1 MSIKTAIFSAAVSLM
16 AFAAASPVAFA
27 DVNAKPF
34 TVPELRQWKGA
45 EGSFIP
51 TAATTRIVYTASK
64 NADVAGIASQL
75 QKDYAALTGITL
87 PTAQGK
93 AQKGDI
99 TLKIAGNKKANSE
112 SYTLSV
118 TADGVTITAPTSAGL
133 IWGTR
138 TLLQITEQNE
148 DHALPLGTAS
158 DYPEFALRGFML
170 DAGRKYIPMDY
181 MYALVDAMAYYKMN
195 VLHVHLN
202 DNGFKYFFDDD
213 WDKTQAAF
221 RMESDRYPGLTARD
235 GSYTKSEFRDFVKYA
250 ATKGVEII
258 PEIDF
263 PAHALAFTRYMPEIG
278 STADMYGED
287 HLNLMEP
294 KTYEFLDNLLDEYM
308 EGSDPVFAGPRVH
321 IGTDEYSNRDS
332 VVVEKFRYLTDR
344 YIRYVEDHG
353 KQACVWGSLTHAKG
367 KQPVK
372 VKDVLMYGWSN
383 GYADPREMI
392 KLGYKMVSIPD
403 GYVYIVPNAGYYY
416 DYLNTEMLYD
426 EWTPA
431 NIGGTVF
438 TGDTIRQIEGG
449 MFAVWND
456 HPNNGITVKDIHHRV
471 MAALPTM
478 AAKTWDGSDVTVPYS
493 EFISKSSAL
502 SEAPGVNYLG
512 RYGTE
517 PGQVIL
523 SKDVV
528 AAGSTLDI
536 PEIGYDYTVEFDI
549 EGASEPEA
557 KGTVLFESPNATLW
571 LSDPVSGNMAFS
583 REEHLY
589 TFRQNLLPGEK
600 LHVKI
605 TGTNKTT
612 TLWVNGKLVDDM
624 NVRWVSYNGGRNKMA
639 EVRTLVFPLQKAG
652 NFNATVTNLKV
663 INSVE

>member
-1 MSIKTAIFSAAVSLM
+1 MSLM
-16 AFAAASPVAFA
+16 AVAACAPAALA
-27 DVNAKPF
+27 DVNAKPS

-45 EGSFIP
+45 EGSFTP
-51 TAATTRIVYTASK
+51 TASTRIVYADSK
-64 NADVAGIASQL
+64 NAELARIASLL
-75 QKDYAALTGITL
+75 QTDYAALTNVDLTVA
-87 PTAQGK
+87 TGK
-93 AQKGDI
+93 AGKGDI
-99 TLKIAGNKKANSE
+99 TLKLSGNKKARPE

-118 TADGVTITAPTSAGL
+118 TANGVTITAPTTIGL

-138 TLLQITEQNE
+138 TLLQLTEQSA
-148 DHALPLGTAS
+148 DHSLPVGTAE
-158 DYPEFALRGFML
+158 DYPEFALRGFMI

-181 MYALVDAMAYYKMN
+181 LYALVDAMAYYKMN
-195 VLHVHLN
+195 ALHVHLN

-235 GSYTKSEFRDFVKYA
+235 GSYTKDEFRTFVKYA

-263 PAHALAFTRYMPEIG
+263 PAHALAFTRFMPEIG
-278 STADMYGED
+278 STADLYGED

-294 KTYEFLDNLLDEYM
+294 KTYEFLDNLLAEYM

-344 YIRYVEDHG
+344 YIRYVEQHG

-367 KQPVK
+367 TQPVK

-383 GYADPREMI
+383 GYANPRDMI
-392 KLGYKMVSIPD
+392 KQGYKMVSIPD

-416 DYLNTEMLYD
+416 DYLNTEYLYD
-426 EWTPA
+426 NWTPA

-471 MAALPTM
+471 MKALPTM
-478 AAKTWDGSDVTVPYS
+478 AAKTWDGENVSVPYS
-493 EFISKSSAL
+493 EFNAKSEAL

-523 SKDVV
+523 TKDVV

-549 EGASEPEA
+549 EGAAEQ

-571 LSDPVSGNMAFS
+571 LSDPVSGNLAYS
-583 REEHLY
+583 REDKLC
-589 TFRQNLLPGEK
+589 TFRQNILPGEK

-612 TLWVNGKLVDDM
+612 TLWVDGKLVDDM
-624 NVRWVSYNGGRNKMA
+624 NVRWVSYNGGKNKMA

-652 NFNATVTNLKV
+652 NFNSKITNLEV
-663 INSVE
+663 TNSVE